1 MMTSNT
7 YPPVGGGIRRNVCPT
22 INFFILFA
30 DQVHSR
36 FVDKNLG
43 FQKKED
49 HNDEHI

>member
-7 YPPVGGGIRRNVCPT
+7 YPPVGGGISRNVCPI
-22 INFFILFA
+22 INFFILFV

-43 FQKKED
+43 FIKKED
-49 HNDEHI
+49 HNNEHI